1 MFFTEYLKINDMEL
15 YDVLNAYKTC
25 TIVTSLTDMYK
36 IIKRCNI
43 TQPLNSAIKTIF
55 DANSILSQG
64 QRIVLSNIDLTKIL
78 DLIAQNKISTNEV
91 IVEEYYMNVKRQHME
106 LTISLKK

>member
-1 MFFTEYLKINDMEL
+1 MEL

-55 DANSILSQG
+55 EANSIL
-64 QRIVLSNIDLTKIL
+64 
-78 DLIAQNKISTNEV
+78 AQNKISTNEV